1 MLYAKMSPSAKVD
14 FEEQCFMHQTAHVI
28 APMRVGAFT
37 YFGEGCLLGGCVI
50 GRFCSIGP
58 GVKIGLGEHEVG
70 HFSTHPFFYGSKNG
84 FKIPDGIGV
93 ERDLKQKKYAV
104 PRIGNDVWIGANV
117 VIRRGVE
124 IGTGAVIAAG
134 AIVSSDVQPYSIVG
148 GVPSKHIKFRFDDS
162 VILELLESKWW
173 DYDMSNF
180 VGLDSSEPKEFLR
193 QFSEIK
199 DKKLAEYKTLTKLSS
214 GEVIK

>member
-1 MLYAKMSPSAKVD
+1 
-14 FEEQCFMHQTAHVI
+14 MHQTAHVI
-28 APMRVGAFT
+28 ASMRVGAYT
-37 YFGEGCLLGGCVI
+37 YFGEGCLLGGCVV

-58 GVKIGLGEHEVG
+58 GVKIGLGEHEIG

-93 ERDLKQKKYAV
+93 ERDLKLKKYAV

-134 AIVSSDVQPYSIVG
+134 AIVSSDVPPYSIVG
-148 GVPSKHIKFRFDDS
+148 GVPAKHLKFRFDEK
-162 VILELLESKWW
+162 IINELLESKWW
-173 DYDMSNF
+173 DYDMINF
-180 VGLDSSEPKEFLR
+180 VGLDSSNPSVFLK
-193 QFSEIK
+193 QFTELK
-199 DKKLAEYKTLTKLSS
+199 GKKLADYKMFTKLNT
-214 GEVIK
+214 GEIIK